1 MTDTTLMEPDGKLD
15 EPIGSNFSCEQFAE
29 GWAFALPS
37 SFKAGYSFARGDVL
51 YDTPLAYQIWSEA
64 LRHIITCLEVT
75 VATSSGAQSSGMV
88 SFLVSHPDAT
98 RSKLVKGREY
108 SGSQAEFVQ
117 MLRSG
122 FWKEVHHSAL

>member
-1 MTDTTLMEPDGKLD
+1 LIEPEGELD
-15 EPIGSNFSCEQFAE
+15 EPIGSNCINEQFAA

-64 LRHIITCLEVT
+64 LRHITTCLEVT
-75 VATSSGAQSSGMV
+75 VAASSGAQSSGMV
-88 SFLVSHPDAT
+88 CFLVSRPDAI